1 MELIKDFVPHKMNKV
16 DKFDFED
23 FVNNDVK
30 KVMTIIQEYRL
41 PWIHVAQLGI
51 DKNIAL
57 MYREKGWF
65 AICNPRYTPAKS
77 SKKRTINEAS
87 FSHILSEPPH
97 IQTTVFQT
105 ERYMTVRGMYDTY
118 TEKGQLVPDSDKF
131 TDGEAVIMQAISD
144 IAKGLSITRFPMYIP
159 QEVIDDER
167 R

>member
-1 MELIKDFVPHKMNKV
+1 MELIKDFKPYKMNKA

-51 DKNIAL
+51 NKNIAL
-57 MYREKGWF
+57 MHRDKGWF

-77 SKKRTINEAS
+77 SRKRKINEAS
-87 FSHILSEPPH
+87 FSHILSEPPK
-97 IQTTVFQT
+97 ITTSVFQT
-105 ERYMTVRGMYDTY
+105 QRHMIVRGLYDTY

-131 TDGEAVIMQAISD
+131 TDGEAVILQAISD
-144 IAKGLSITRFPMYIP
+144 IADGLDITRFPMYIP
-159 QEVIDDER
+159 EVKDNE
-167 R
+167 